1 MRSQRIDVFGPPFI
15 REMPR
20 IKNLVAGGTNVHVEC
35 PYSGYPI
42 ENIAWFKDGKI
53 RCKSI
58 HSRVQN
64 DYVHILVLIYR
75 AISY

>member
-1 MRSQRIDVFGPPFI
+1 MRSQRVDVFGPPFV

-53 RCKSI
+53 R
-58 HSRVQN
+58 
-64 DYVHILVLIYR
+64 YTIYT
-75 AISY
+75 ISSAKGLYYGYT

>member
-1 MRSQRIDVFGPPFI
+1 MRSQRIDVFGPPFV

-53 RCKSI
+53 RCT
-58 HSRVQN
+58 
-64 DYVHILVLIYR
+64 IYTFSS
-75 AISY
+75 AK